1 MRGREKMI
9 VMGAASI
16 LLVPLVAM
24 QFTDEVA
31 WTLAD
36 FVVGGILLVGAAL
49 AYVFAA
55 RQLPSRRLAIGLGV
69 TAVLVLV
76 WLELA
81 VGLFGTPFGGS

>member
-16 LLVPLVAM
+16 LLVPLIAM

-36 FVVGGILLVGAAL
+36 FIVGGILLVGAAL
-49 AYVFAA
+49 AYVFAV